1 MNVGRPSKNKNN
13 ADMDGPAGERR
24 KRIDFY
30 EEDDEDDEDEDVD
43 VKEQAKSSKGSKS
56 KPNAVIKVLDQEVPL
71 TPGLK
76 LPSSKGSKPNAVT
89 EVLDSEVPLTK
100 LEEVL
105 PSSKGSASKNKSK
118 KSTSPSKNSAM
129 RRFTQKRAR
138 KTIGRFMKKT
148 GSKRKAEFLK
158 AICSDSGVCIAFGK
172 ERKKIFDFF
181 KGFTQFEYLSG
192 IKAIG
197 TVSVNGFVKELEYTH
212 KGYVAHAVLKS
223 SQDEDSD
230 NLMYEYFAGLQIN
243 DMATQLPC
251 FVETYGHYE
260 YKTNRDRVIFQRE
273 KSGLKDLSKMLTM
286 HNPTEIKYSRSCENS
301 INQCILIQHIKGAQS
316 IGDKVYKGVPDHD
329 FVMNDLLYV
338 LYQVYICLAWK
349 RNVFTHYDLHPDNVI
364 LYKPVDG
371 KYIQFHYH
379 LSDTVALSFKSQY
392 ITKMIDYG
400 KSFVN
405 NFSGSA
411 NSETYHTELCN
422 TNECNVDPEEC
433 GDESGYGWLHYD
445 SLTAD
450 NYYIS
455 SRLNNRSHDL
465 RLLKDLWPN
474 LPWHDEPLVSNVRIR
489 TVLKNILG
497 RAHYQ
502 HKYGTPPV
510 VGKQDISGKIEDIVD
525 AEFHIRH
532 AMTGNEQRQAND
544 DYYSGMSKLGD
555 MHIYGNKPMNF
566 IPAG

>member
-1 MNVGRPSKNKNN
+1 MNVGRPSKNKNKV
-13 ADMDGPAGERR
+13 DMDGPAGERR

-30 EEDDEDDEDEDVD
+30 EEDDEDEDDEDV
-43 VKEQAKSSKGSKS
+43 KEPAK
-56 KPNAVIKVLDQEVPL
+56 
-71 TPGLK
+71 
-76 LPSSKGSKPNAVT
+76 SSKGSKPNAVA
-89 EVLDSEVPLTK
+89 EVLDSEVPLTQGLN

-118 KSTSPSKNSAM
+118 KSTSPSKNSAI

-138 KTIGRFMKKT
+138 KTIGKFMKKT

-230 NLMYEYFAGLQIN
+230 NLMYEYFAGLKIN

-260 YKTNRDRVIFQRE
+260 YKTNRDRVIFQGE

-286 HNPTEIKYSRSCENS
+286 HKPTEFEYSRSCENS
-301 INQCILIQHIKGAQS
+301 INQCILIQHIKGAKS
-316 IGDKVYKGVPDHD
+316 IGDRVYRGVPDHD

-338 LYQVYICLAWK
+338 LYQIYISLAWK
-349 RNVFTHYDLHPDNVI
+349 RYIFTHYDLHPDNVI

-371 KYIQFHYH
+371 KYIHFHYH

-392 ITKMIDYG
+392 VTKMIDYG

-405 NFSGSA
+405 LSGSH

-433 GDESGYGWLHYD
+433 GDESGYGWLHSD

-455 SRLNNRSHDL
+455 SRVNNQSHDL

-497 RAHYQ
+497 RVHYE

-510 VGKQDISGKIEDIVD
+510 AGKQDINGKIENVVD

-532 AMTGNEQRQAND
+532 AMAYADQRKAND
-544 DYYSGMSKLGD
+544 DYYSGMAKLGD
-555 MHIYGNKPMNF
+555 MHLYGYKPMNF

>member
-1 MNVGRPSKNKNN
+1 
-13 ADMDGPAGERR
+13 
-24 KRIDFY
+24 
-30 EEDDEDDEDEDVD
+30 
-43 VKEQAKSSKGSKS
+43 
-56 KPNAVIKVLDQEVPL
+56 
-71 TPGLK
+71 
-76 LPSSKGSKPNAVT
+76 
-89 EVLDSEVPLTK
+89 
-100 LEEVL
+100 
-105 PSSKGSASKNKSK
+105 
-118 KSTSPSKNSAM
+118 
-129 RRFTQKRAR
+129 
-138 KTIGRFMKKT
+138 MKKT

-158 AICSDSGVCIAFGK
+158 VICSDSGVCIAFGK
-172 ERKKIFDFF
+172 ETKKIFDFF
-181 KGFTQFEYLSG
+181 KGFTQFDYLSG

-223 SQDEDSD
+223 SRDKDSD
-230 NLMYEYFAGLQIN
+230 NLMYEYFAGLLIN
-243 DMATQLPC
+243 FMLIHLPC

-260 YKTNRDRVIFQRE
+260 YKTNRDRETFQRE
-273 KSGLKDLSKMLTM
+273 KSGFRDLSKILTL
-286 HNPTEIKYSRSCENS
+286 HKPSEIQYSRSCENS

-338 LYQVYICLAWK
+338 LYQIYISLAWK

-392 ITKMIDYG
+392 VTKMIDYG

-405 NFSGSA
+405 LSGSP

-455 SRLNNRSHDL
+455 SRVNNQSHDL

-497 RAHYQ
+497 RVHYE

-510 VGKQDISGKIEDIVD
+510 AGKQDINGKIENVVD

-532 AMTGNEQRQAND
+532 AMAYADQRKAND
-544 DYYSGMSKLGD
+544 AYY
-555 MHIYGNKPMNF
+555 MHLDGNTPMEF
-566 IPAG
+566 IPAS